1 MNTSIIEQLAAQGI
15 HGPGSDELAKYERH
29 LTRFFEREYKRL
41 QENPVSLESLKIDTT
56 QGPMMEDTDALME
69 RHYDERPE
77 FFASFLDRK
86 YRAYSMAYYGETPEE
101 ILNSTA
107 TLEEAQHAKFSLI
120 AERAQI
126 TGSERILNIG
136 CGFGSLETYL
146 LTKYPD
152 LQITG
157 ITPSK
162 VQVAYLTE
170 RMKDSNDPLGK
181 GDFSVIHNSFDK
193 ILDNLNQTAKF
204 DLIISIGTME
214 HAQNF
219 FKVLDFIESLL
230 IPGGLSFHHLITS
243 KSTIPNFLDPSKSR
257 IGKYF
262 PGGRVWPHNI
272 FSLKSIEN
280 NLEGKWFINGLN
292 YWRTLDEW
300 HRRYW
305 EGLEK
310 LYGTVFDTK
319 AIAHWNEYFSLC
331 KVVFAPFNGTCY
343 GNSHYLFRK
352 PS

>member
-181 GDFSVIHNSFDK
+181 GNFTLIEGTFDK
-193 ILDNLNQTAKF
+193 MRIECIGKEKY
-204 DLIISIGTME
+204 DLVISVAVFEQIYNMGE
-214 HAQNF
+214 
-219 FKVLDFIESLL
+219 VLQRVHQLVTS
-230 IPGGLSFHHLITS
+230 GGRSFHHFITS
-243 KSTIPNFLDPSKSR
+243 KFVIPQFIQPDKTR
-257 IGKYF
+257 IGSYF
-262 PGGRVWPHNI
+262 PGGRVWPHHE
-272 FSLKSIEN
+272 FARHTSHLELQ
-280 NLEGKWFINGLN
+280 NLWFINGLN